1 MDDRNLVGEFL
12 REKIAGYEFR
22 PRVASYGKVVS
33 FSDGVTFV
41 EGLRDVGCDEIIDFG
56 ENRYGLAFELSE
68 EGVGVVMLTPGS
80 LIPGTLA
87 LGTGHIA
94 DIGVG
99 DAMIGRV
106 IDPLGRP
113 LDGKPLRLTKC
124 RHDESPAPKIIDRSP
139 VNRAFPTGILA
150 IDSMIP
156 IGKGQREL
164 IVGDRRTGKTSI
176 ALSAIKN
183 QKGRGVICVYCTIG
197 QRAAETVRIVEEL
210 RESDALD
217 YTFVVAATASDPAAL
232 QYLAP
237 FAATGAAEY
246 FMYSGNDVMI
256 VYDDLSKHA
265 AAYRTIS
272 LLLKRPSGREAYP
285 GDIFYLH
292 SRLLERSAQLSR
304 NNGGGSLTAFP
315 IIETQA
321 EDVSAY
327 IPTNVISI
335 TDGQIY
341 VSTSLFLG
349 GQRPAI
355 NVGLSVSRTGGAAQ
369 QKQLKKLSASLR
381 IELSRMREQE
391 KFARYGGS
399 TGGDMAEGKLL
410 NSLLIQPKDTI
421 YSAAEEAAILAA
433 YRCGAFSSV
442 PLNRIGE
449 AITKMLADL
458 HENDRALLENIEA
471 SGNITDTNLD
481 ALIGAV
487 KRHLA
492 SYC

>member
-1 MDDRNLVGEFL
+1 MG
-12 REKIAGYEFR
+12 
-22 PRVASYGKVVS
+22 
-33 FSDGVTFV
+33 
-41 EGLRDVGCDEIIDFG
+41 
-56 ENRYGLAFELSE
+56 
-68 EGVGVVMLTPGS
+68 
-80 LIPGTLA
+80 
-87 LGTGHIA
+87 
-94 DIGVG
+94 
-99 DAMIGRV
+99 
-106 IDPLGRP
+106 
-113 LDGKPLRLTKC
+113 
-124 RHDESPAPKIIDRSP
+124 
-139 VNRAFPTGILA
+139 
-150 IDSMIP
+150 
-156 IGKGQREL
+156 
-164 IVGDRRTGKTSI
+164 
-176 ALSAIKN
+176 
-183 QKGRGVICVYCTIG
+183 
-197 QRAAETVRIVEEL
+197 
-210 RESDALD
+210 
-217 YTFVVAATASDPAAL
+217 
-232 QYLAP
+232 
-237 FAATGAAEY
+237 EY
-246 FMYSGNDVMI
+246 FRDNGKHVLVI
-256 VYDDLSKHA
+256 YDDLSKQA
-265 AAYRTIS
+265 VAYRQLA
-272 LLLKRPSGREAYP
+272 LLLRRPPGREAYP
-285 GDIFYLH
+285 GDVFYLH
-292 SRLLERSAQLSR
+292 SRLLERAAKMREDWIIVDESAPETTCEGVDGVVYPGPRGKKQAEAEAKAR
-304 NNGGGSLTAFP
+304 GTNYKVIRHPKTGGSLAALP

-321 EDVSAY
+321 GDVSAY

-391 KFARYGGS
+391 KFARYGGN

-410 NSLLIQPKDTI
+410 NSLLIQSKDTI

-442 PLNRIGE
+442 PLSRIGE

>member
-1 MDDRNLVGEFL
+1 MDDRNPVGEFL
-12 REKIAGYEFR
+12 KEKIAGYEFR
-22 PRVASYGKVVS
+22 PRVASYGRVVS
-33 FSDGVTFV
+33 FCDGVTFV

-56 ENRYGLAFELSE
+56 ENRYGLAFELSQD
-68 EGVGVVMLTPGS
+68 GVGVVMLTPGS
-80 LIPGTLA
+80 LVPGTLA

-99 DAMIGRV
+99 DTMIGRI

-113 LDGKPLRLTKC
+113 LDGRPLRLTKY
-124 RHDESPAPKIIDRSP
+124 RHDESAAPSIVDRSP

-183 QKGRGVICVYCTIG
+183 QKGKGVICVYCTVG
-197 QRAAETVRIVEEL
+197 QRAAETVRIAEEL
-210 RESDALD
+210 QKAGAMD
-217 YTFVVAATASDPAAL
+217 YTFIVAATASDPAAL
-232 QYLAP
+232 RYLAP

-246 FMYSGNDVMI
+246 FMYSGHDVLI

-265 AAYRTIS
+265 TAYRTIS
-272 LLLKRPSGREAYP
+272 LLLRRPSGREAYP

-292 SRLLERSAQLSR
+292 SRLLERSAQLDR
-304 NNGGGSLTAFP
+304 ENGGGSLTALP

-349 GQRPAI
+349 GQRPAV

-381 IELSRMREQE
+381 LELSRMREQE
-391 KFARYGGS
+391 KFARYGGD

-410 NSLLIQPKDTI
+410 SSLLVQPKDTI
-421 YSAAEEAAILAA
+421 YSASEEAAILAA
-433 YRCGAFSSV
+433 YRCGAFASV
-442 PLNRIGE
+442 PLPKVGE
-449 AITKMLADL
+449 TIPKLLAGL
-458 HENDRALLENIEA
+458 HKTDRALLENIEA
-471 SGNITDTNLD
+471 SGAITDANLD
-481 ALIGAV
+481 ALTAAV
-487 KRHLA
+487 KRELA
-492 SYC
+492 SV